1 MLTMETEVNKVILLL
16 DVLIDNR
23 NNALST
29 ITDHKLTY
37 SGLLLNFDKK
47 FLGKKTKNLI
57 YINIYA
63 IMKSVSQVLI
73 QIVFLF

>member
-29 ITDHKLTY
+29 ITDHKLTC

-63 IMKSVSQVLI
+63 IMKSVSRVLI